1 MVWIHLGK
9 VGLGMVWVCLG
20 NFGCGMGSFRKGW
33 VRCGYNRKSWIRVWV
48 WVCLALVRLGVGC
61 KELVCKCKQLQ

>member
-20 NFGCGMGSFRKGW
+20 NFGCGMGLFRKGL
-33 VRCGYNRKSWIRVWV
+33 VRCGYNSKSWIG
-48 WVCLALVRLGVGC
+48 LGVG
-61 KELVCKCKQLQ
+61 LFGIG

>member
-33 VRCGYNRKSWIRVWV
+33 VRCGYNRKSWIG
-48 WVCLALVRLGVGC
+48 LGVG
-61 KELVCKCKQLQ
+61 LFGIG